1 MLTATIFF
9 VKEDMKILEN
19 KKGFIILGECVE
31 VTRTSVHLEMVMM
44 LSFTAFAFVVIKP
57 LRKM

>member
-1 MLTATIFF
+1 
-9 VKEDMKILEN
+9 MKILEN